1 MDDTGWRGPTR
12 PLFGSTSWKHTTE
25 IRFQRDENKKKR
37 KKYVVRKNYK
47 ITIVIVIKKKGDKTK
62 LEKHRSPCSSHLVY
76 TDVKRLRSLSRRK
89 RCDPYPRFD
98 SSFSPC
104 LFILALFRILFESV
118 YIYSSLTLSPLSM
131 KRATSDK
138 YKRQKIKWQIINAS

>member
-1 MDDTGWRGPTR
+1 MLSIQWTTRDDAAQRGLSSALRLESTQPRLDFKETR
-12 PLFGSTSWKHTTE
+12 T
-25 IRFQRDENKKKR
+25 KKK
-37 KKYVVRKNYK
+37 KKIRSKKKLQNYNSNSN
-47 ITIVIVIKKKGDKTK
+47 KKKGDKTK

-138 YKRQKIKWQIINAS
+138 YKRQKIK

>member
-1 MDDTGWRGPTR
+1 MLSIQWTTRDDAAQRGLSSALRLESTQPRLEFKETR
-12 PLFGSTSWKHTTE
+12 TKKGK
-25 IRFQRDENKKKR
+25 IRSKKKLQ
-37 KKYVVRKNYK
+37 NYNSNSS
-47 ITIVIVIKKKGDKTK
+47 KKKGDKTK

-104 LFILALFRILFESV
+104 LFILALFRILRV
-118 YIYSSLTLSPLSM
+118 RIYLLFSHTLSSLDETCN
-131 KRATSDK
+131 K
-138 YKRQKIKWQIINAS
+138 

>member
-1 MDDTGWRGPTR
+1 MLSIQWTTRDDAAQRGLSSALRLESTQPRLDFKETR
-12 PLFGSTSWKHTTE
+12 T
-25 IRFQRDENKKKR
+25 KKKR

-138 YKRQKIKWQIINAS
+138 YKRQKIK